1 MKKCPKCKTG
11 VNLYQYMLAEQN
23 INMRRNRD
31 AFKTTVVARLDDCYC
46 KKCGW
51 KGKIDDLIDTESELE
66 KEEE

>member
-1 MKKCPKCKTG
+1 
-11 VNLYQYMLAEQN
+11 MLAEQN